1 MMMYLLSTGT
11 EHVLSN
17 FHFMINFQAY
27 VLDLRFFVDMVQC
40 GKTPNPSPSREPKA
54 SQLTGS
60 AAVTEW
66 ITQERRRKKAARW
79 TFSRGGVPW
88 VGFDGCMILDLT

>member
-27 VLDLRFFVDMVQC
+27 VLDLLRFFVDMVQC
-40 GKTPNPSPSREPKA
+40 GKAPNPSPSREQPQGLPA
-54 SQLTGS
+54 HRFRSGHGVDHPG
-60 AAVTEW
+60 AA
-66 ITQERRRKKAARW
+66 KKKRPLDVFALR
-79 TFSRGGVPW
+79 SSM
-88 VGFDGCMILDLT
+88 GCF